1 MWGLF
6 VFLGIIIGVAIII
19 IGVAIIDFWNY
30 TNKHKNIDK

>member
-1 MWGLF
+1 MWGLL
-6 VFLGIIIGVAIII
+6 FLGII